1 MAFDA
6 FHLVLAVI
14 AIVMDVV
21 VSTFAHIEAGIVPVP
36 VSLTDPNS
44 DAADPDIYVF
54 RHDDWFVADPR

>member
-1 MAFDA
+1 MRNRRWRPTPFT
-6 FHLVLAVI
+6 FLLAVI

-21 VSTFAHIEAGIVPVP
+21 MSHVRHIEASIVPVP

-54 RHDDWFVADPR
+54 RHDD